1 MPYPLEIGDRVFFFV
16 KMWIN
21 RFSLKS
27 FCNIMKEMVL
37 QRRREMTREEFFE
50 FIHNLAIVRKDSE
63 SPKVV
68 EMSDEDKEL
77 VYSIQNKD
85 VTDSCEILSE
95 LYKKYKANQEYPTAF
110 LEAVYYVVYKYLT
123 DLWKNEVKA
132 FNNGED
138 KNLILLDKDG
148 AIRKKKRDG
157 ITTEVFEK
165 ITGGSS
171 SQQEK
176 WGMYPAD
183 DFMMRFFDPINMYS
197 SAVRGTLFNSIISAI
212 LQYSSCGLFID
223 LTGDCTIFE
232 DISPRTKE
240 IMVVSDSLVGDLY
253 YIIKHE
259 LKEFIEVLKM
269 ALKDRNVTDRDY
281 KEYSGAEVYELL
293 PENIK
298 QNLEYAD
305 EGKKY
310 LISYPYCKE
319 EERVYRVVDDFLKA
333 YPKCKAEDVSDIERT
348 YGLLRDRLSATSI
361 VCASISDVLES
372 IERGAIPFLDLE
384 EQAHKSNVEFK
395 EKTINNG
402 NFSTQKSK
410 DRKKPGILFYDF
422 NVNRS
427 LKDAIIL
434 AEFVNT
440 HEGKW
445 VVVCDKDNIVV
456 REIFK
461 GKGRKSV
468 EINTESDV
476 AFTYLSPELSAN
488 KILITNIFIEDVY
501 SIAVDTSPIFNV
513 LKIMDA
519 CAWESYEKILVKNTI
534 DEPKGFDFA
543 DEEDIYDGE

>member
-1 MPYPLEIGDRVFFFV
+1 
-16 KMWIN
+16 
-21 RFSLKS
+21 
-27 FCNIMKEMVL
+27 
-37 QRRREMTREEFFE
+37 MTKDEFFE

-68 EMSDEDKEL
+68 EMSDEDKEI

-85 VTDSCEILSE
+85 VSTSCEILSE
-95 LYKKYKANQEYPTAF
+95 LYKKYKIQKEYPKSF
-110 LEAVYYVVYKYLT
+110 LEAVYYVIYKYLT
-123 DLWKNEVKA
+123 ELWKDEVKA
-132 FNNGED
+132 FNNHED
-138 KNLILLDKDG
+138 RNYILLDSDG
-148 AIRKKKRDG
+148 AIRKKRRDG

-197 SAVRGTLFNSIISAI
+197 SAVRGALFNSIISAV

-223 LTGDCTIFE
+223 LSGDCTIFE
-232 DISPRTKE
+232 DISPRAKE
-240 IMVVSDSLVGDLY
+240 IMVVSDSLVGDFY

-269 ALKDRNVTDRDY
+269 ALNDREAIDKEY
-281 KEYSGAEVYELL
+281 QEYSGAEVYELL

-298 QNLEYAD
+298 LNLEYAD

-333 YPKCKAEDVSDIERT
+333 YPKCKVEDVSDIERT

-427 LKDAIIL
+427 LKDAVFL

-468 EINTESDV
+468 EINIGTGAVFNNLFDV
-476 AFTYLSPELSAN
+476 SEVEKDISVN

-501 SIAVDTSPIFNV
+501 SIALDTSPIFKRIKYM
-513 LKIMDA
+513 LQGTEG
-519 CAWESYEKILVKNTI
+519 AWESYPKILVKDTVEESQDYN
-534 DEPKGFDFA
+534 A
-543 DEEDIYDGE
+543 DVLEKLDYEEDI